1 MEITNIDFVKNYLE
15 FWLKAA
21 KNKKIR
27 ENWYEPREWT
37 KGHMKFVLYP
47 LAWQLISHE
56 IKSRYK
62 NDTRKKVHFKC
73 NDCNRC
79 MQIHLEKC
87 ILNDS
92 DSLNF
97 ACNAYAHNFQ
107 QEYYKVDFTIFDYED
122 YGEETNENWTLAYA
136 IEHENCKLTLNDNNT
151 IKYYGWFSE
160 FKKLLPIKC
169 ANARVIISYD
179 DFDGENGNIK
189 DEKLNMCLN
198 LLNNSFVQ
206 NSLTDTPIIL
216 ILFPSTSA
224 IKNIVENNEYP
235 VIQIFEFEK
244 KENEWETSDLSKSD
258 IVDKGK
264 FQEVYKKIKNKQ

>member
-15 FWLKAA
+15 FWLNATEDK
-21 KNKKIR
+21 R
-27 ENWYEPREWT
+27 FTESWHEPSEWT

-47 LAWQLISHE
+47 FARNIINLE
-56 IKSRYK
+56 IKARYK
-62 NDTRKKVHFKC
+62 NEPRKNLHFKC

-79 MQIHLEKC
+79 MQIDNGADKF
-87 ILNDS
+87 
-92 DSLNF
+92 NF

-136 IEHENCKLTLNDNNT
+136 IEHENCKLTLNEDNKT

-206 NSLTDTPIIL
+206 NYLADTPIIL

-224 IKNIVENNEYP
+224 IKNIVANKQCP
-235 VIQIFEFEK
+235 VIHIFEFEK
-244 KENEWETSDLSKSD
+244 KENEWKTSDLSKND
-258 IVDKGK
+258 LVDKDK
-264 FQEVYKKIKNKQ
+264 FLEVYKTILEIKHN